1 MATGDNKVQIII
13 EALDK
18 SKAAF
23 AELNQRFEEL
33 RRKSGDTGRNMGGM
47 FEGVGAKAAVVATA
61 LAAVA
66 AAMTAIINKTAQT
79 GEELLKFSKQ
89 TDLSVENLGKFKK
102 AAELSETSLEEFVS
116 GVKKFER
123 ALANPDADDNNIAS
137 ALSAIGLSVKELRGM
152 QIDDA
157 IQSIGEKFSE
167 LEDGPNKTA
176 IAMELFGKNG
186 AALIPMLNDLG
197 TNMEELNSSFTRE
210 QAEAADEYGDN
221 LRKLEMR
228 FGAVKTK
235 IANEL
240 IPTLNEFL
248 EMLLGKEYR
257 PAWLVDLQIAISDI
271 IIKFDEARVKAF
283 EFLGMTR
290 MAETAADSLAK
301 TRERNEALRQERAEM
316 DGPQSHK
323 EVKKQAP
330 QMKNLKKGRD
340 LAVDEA
346 LNRVR
351 GQLKIDQEDLKGAVE
366 IQKEIW
372 KTQEKEAKLHYQRGL
387 ITEEAYRN
395 RTQSL
400 REESVALEIAADQ
413 MRIGQIE
420 ASWAKE
426 KQILEGKKDSGP
438 ELAKRT
444 LEVEQEL
451 AKVRNDIAKKQEQ
464 ALQVKIDGDL
474 REIESDRRKADAI
487 RNGSLKVME
496 AEIALTQKLNNLRV
510 QRGEMSGS
518 AAAVAGKQGEIS
530 VVAQR
535 ISNLRQELEQGGLEP
550 GELEAINAEIDSLT
564 TNMAA
569 LNAELD
575 DLQFQAGGS
584 VWEGM
589 ARGFRQV
596 GMEME
601 NAFKNGLDAAQSIS
615 SSLMSAF
622 DDFFNNTSANF
633 MKFGRLAEQVLNSIA
648 REILK
653 VLILKPLMGAITS
666 GIGSIFGG
674 MFGDGAGGGTLL
686 GDSWTIGHTGGHVT
700 AAGIIPRYH
709 VGGLAKDEVP
719 AILQTGEYVVS
730 RKGVAALEKLNRGE
744 VAGGGDT
751 TVNIVV
757 NNKTGLPFNLKQTGQ
772 QVDDRTRFKT
782 LYFELMHS
790 DPDFKRMR

>member
-33 RRKSGDTGRNMGGM
+33 RRKSGDTGKNMGGM
-47 FEGVGAKAAVVATA
+47 FDGVGAKAAAVATA

-66 AAMTAIINKTAQT
+66 AAMTAIISKTAQT
-79 GEELLKFSKQ
+79 GEDLLKFSKQ
-89 TDLSVENLGKFKK
+89 TGLSVENLGKFKK
-102 AAELSETSLEEFVS
+102 AAELSESSLEEFVS

-123 ALANPDADDNNIAS
+123 ALANPDAEDSNIAN
-137 ALSAIGLSVKELRGM
+137 ALSAIGLSVKDLRDM

-157 IQSIGEKFSE
+157 IQAIGEKFSE
-167 LEDGPNKTA
+167 LQDGPNKAA

-186 AALIPMLNDLG
+186 AALIPMLNELG
-197 TNMEELNSSFTRE
+197 ENMDELNSSFTRE

-228 FGAVKTK
+228 FNDVKTK
-235 IANEL
+235 IGNEL

-248 EMLLGKEYR
+248 EMLLGKYR
-257 PAWLVDLQIAISDI
+257 PAWLVDIQIAISDI

-301 TRERNEALRQERAEM
+301 NRERNEALRQERIEM
-316 DGPQSHK
+316 DGLQRRK
-323 EVKKQAP
+323 AAKKPTP

-340 LAVDEA
+340 LAIDEA

-372 KTQEKEAKLHYQRGL
+372 KTEEKEAELHYQRGL
-387 ITEEAYRN
+387 ISEQEYRN
-395 RTQSL
+395 RTRQL
-400 REESVALEIAADQ
+400 REEAVAVEIAADQ

-426 KQILEGKKDSGP
+426 KQILEGKKDSGA

-451 AKVRNDIAKKQEQ
+451 AHVRNDIAKKQQQ
-464 ALQVKIDGDL
+464 ATQVAIDGTLKEVDA
-474 REIESDRRKADAI
+474 SRRLAEAKRD
-487 RNGSLKVME
+487 GELKVLE
-496 AEIALTQKLNNLRV
+496 AEIALQQKLLGLKV
-510 QRGEMSGS
+510 QRGEMSRLD
-518 AAAVAGKQGEIS
+518 ADIAGKQGEIEITARKIANLQAELGKGGMDA
-530 VVAQR
+530 AQ
-535 ISNLRQELEQGGLEP
+535 IA
-550 GELEAINAEIDSLT
+550 AINAEIEALT
-564 TNMAA
+564 SNMAG
-569 LNAELD
+569 LNAELAE
-575 DLQFQAGGS
+575 LQFQNNAS
-584 VWEGM
+584 VWDGM

-601 NAFKNGLDAAQSIS
+601 NSFKNGLEAAQSMT

-633 MKFGRLAEQVLNSIA
+633 MKFGKLAEQVLNSIA
-648 REILK
+648 REILR

-744 VAGGGDT
+744 VAGSGDT